1 VGFGLVLSL
10 EIGQRFII
18 PGDAKGVR
26 NEVDLFFFFKGCFA
40 LFKGHNWITKPLHFQ
55 RLLYWVIKD
64 ILLLNVIKYK
74 TIK

>member
-26 NEVDLFFFFKGCFA
+26 NEVDLFFFSRVV
-40 LFKGHNWITKPLHFQ
+40 LHY
-55 RLLYWVIKD
+55 LKD
-64 ILLLNVIKYK
+64 IIGLQSLYTFRDFYTGL
-74 TIK
+74 